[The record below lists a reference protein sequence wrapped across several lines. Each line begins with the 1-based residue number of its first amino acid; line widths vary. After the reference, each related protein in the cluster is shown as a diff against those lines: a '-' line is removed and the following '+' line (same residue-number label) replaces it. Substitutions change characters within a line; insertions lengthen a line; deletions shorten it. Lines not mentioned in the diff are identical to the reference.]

1 LGTGSVTGPR
11 DFTPGIVRHLRGA
24 QPLVGCTAFG
34 PFAEFSGLSQRCK
47 TILAPDAD
55 STERKKIVSNN
66 SGLRKFLLNWFGPDQ
81 DAWQRFSVA
90 TDVIAF
96 LRLDHLT
103 TDQNGVSQGA
113 LK

>member
-1 LGTGSVTGPR
+1 MQN
-11 DFTPGIVRHLRGA
+11 DFWRLMRL
-24 QPLVGCTAFG
+24 QPNA
-34 PFAEFSGLSQRCK
+34 
-47 TILAPDAD
+47 
-55 STERKKIVSNN
+55 KIVSNN